1 MEDNVMRV
9 RLVAVWPPPAAIAQH
24 EDLRIVLLTIT
35 MIKAISTFTDAS
47 GLLGGAGD
55 MAGLTIAA
63 LALNPLCAIAA
74 LALTLQNRLR
84 AAICML
90 AATLVLNWLSDI
102 VSLTLH
108 DFDASAGLGLTLMT
122 VLQTVGYP
130 LMAASAIVLALRGER
145 LGAATILVALPM
157 LVAAASVATVAVGI
171 AIYGF

>member
-1 MEDNVMRV
+1 M
-9 RLVAVWPPPAAIAQH
+9 AQH
-24 EDLRIVLLTIT
+24 EYLRIVLLTIT

-63 LALNPLCAIAA
+63 LALNPLCALAA
-74 LALTLQNRLR
+74 FALTMQNRLGP
-84 AAICML
+84 AICVL
-90 AATLVLNWLSDI
+90 AGTVVLNWLSDI

-108 DFDASAGLGLTLMT
+108 DFDTSGGLSVTLMT

-130 LMAASAIVLALRGER
+130 LMAASAVVLALRGER
-145 LGAATILVALPM
+145 LGAATVLIALPM
-157 LVAAASVATVAVGI
+157 LVAAASVATFAVGM